1 MSELARFQQAF
12 ADVVRGR
19 APFDTLAGH
28 ITDADEAWKLA
39 VYRNNFVAAA
49 VEALEKSFPSV
60 VRLVGDAF
68 FRAMARA
75 YVDDHPPRSRQLVR
89 YGARFADHIA
99 AFPPAAELAYL
110 PDVAR
115 LDRAYLDALFAP
127 DEPALEPERLARVAP
142 EDIGALTPGLH
153 VSARVL
159 ASAYP
164 AYSIWRANSGDVD
177 ASSVDG
183 ASVDVSA
190 IDVTGGGETA
200 LIWRSGPDGRHRTLS
215 SGEAAFFIAIR
226 NGAAIAQA
234 IEAAVAADDA
244 IDIAAT
250 LAGAFATGVFAD
262 IEHTDIEYEETT

>member
-12 ADVVRGR
+12 ADVARGR
-19 APFDTLAGH
+19 APFDTLGDH
-28 ITDADEAWKLA
+28 LVDADSAWRLA

-89 YGARFADHIA
+89 YGSRFADHIA
-99 AFPPAAELAYL
+99 AFPPATELAYL

-127 DEPALEPERLARVAP
+127 DEPALEPERLAGIPP

-153 VSARVL
+153 VSARIL

-164 AYSIWRANSGDVD
+164 AYSIWRANRGDVD
-177 ASSVDG
+177 AP
-183 ASVDVSA
+183 SVDVN
-190 IDVTGGGETA
+190 GGGETA

-215 SGEAAFFIAIR
+215 SGEAAFFVAIR

-234 IEAAVAADDA
+234 VEVAVAADGA
-244 IDIAAT
+244 IDVAAT

-262 IEHTDIEYEETT
+262 IEHTDIEYEETP